1 MPYIKGAYSKY
12 ETAYAVALICVIT
25 SCRVGH
31 NYRSYTC
38 YSTKCMKF
46 RILGIYIGTCSCKNW
61 QYVML
66 PYLRMPNT
74 KPSVALISVQLTI
87 CDCVR
92 GNRAFGNAFNNKI
105 WALEVI
111 SGLNWRS
118 CVFYMIGFYKDPRV

>member
-46 RILGIYIGTCSCKNW
+46 RILGIYPLCRLGH
-61 QYVML
+61 YVEQF
-66 PYLRMPNT
+66 Y
-74 KPSVALISVQLTI
+74 S
-87 CDCVR
+87 
-92 GNRAFGNAFNNKI
+92 
-105 WALEVI
+105 EI
-111 SGLNWRS
+111 SGGISRLRH
-118 CVFYMIGFYKDPRV
+118 GFNFQLFLEKERETTQSFLASFATK